1 MLDSFYTSY
10 SIRATSENLIP
21 IDRTSESYA
30 TSHEAVR
37 RTGLARS
44 IPECDLGEGG
54 ISGMEQYAEAAERED
69 MLGERWWCR
78 GL

>member
-1 MLDSFYTSY
+1 MRHLTKPYD
-10 SIRATSENLIP
+10 E
-21 IDRTSESYA
+21 
-30 TSHEAVR
+30 HC
-37 RTGLARS
+37 LARS

-69 MLGERWWCR
+69 MLGERWWYR